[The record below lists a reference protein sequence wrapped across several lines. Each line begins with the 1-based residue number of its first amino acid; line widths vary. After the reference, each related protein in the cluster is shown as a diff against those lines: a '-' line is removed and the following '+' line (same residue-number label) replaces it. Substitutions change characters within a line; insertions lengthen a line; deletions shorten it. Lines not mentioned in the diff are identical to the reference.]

1 MYHALL
7 PVVLAVNL
15 VTVVSIFLEMIA
27 AVMDISELLEDDDN
41 FYKWQLP
48 FVRFLRRTPC
58 IKWALEAK

>member
-15 VTVVSIFLEMIA
+15 VTVVAIFLEMIA